1 MKLFLIVLFL
11 SLACA
16 VPQFDQYKNFPKGF
30 TGDDGPGNTNDDYEQ
45 IPYKV
50 IQKFDVSLF

>member
-16 VPQFDQYKNFPKGF
+16 LPQSDLYKNFPKSF

>member
-1 MKLFLIVLFL
+1 MKLFVIVLFL
-11 SLACA
+11 SLAGA

-30 TGDDGPGNTNDDYEQ
+30 TGDDGPRNTNDDYEQ